1 MKITR
6 IELFALR
13 VELGGAR
20 FFSSQAPFTRRKS
33 LLARIETDEGI
44 VGWGEGG
51 QYGPAEPVAASIT
64 GLFGPFLLG
73 QDPLQP
79 EVLWER
85 MYAMCRD
92 FGRTGTMIEALSAID
107 IALWDI
113 CGKARGAPVW
123 ALLGGAFRD
132 RVRAYATGFYYA
144 GDDPAPSL
152 EGQVRAVRA
161 EAERDVADGFGAVKV
176 KIGLMAPKDDL
187 ARVAAVRDTLGPD
200 RLLMVDANH
209 AYRAHTATLM
219 AKGMEPHGVYWFEEP
234 VPPEDFDGYLQV
246 KAATTIAI
254 AGGECEHTRHGFAR
268 WLAGRAFDIAQPD
281 PCCAGGIS
289 EARKIAIMADTF
301 GVHCLPHVWGSGI
314 ATAAGLHLLATLPPN
329 PHTAHPLPPY
339 NEPLLEWDST
349 PNPLRTD
356 LLTEPFA
363 LDEGAIRIPSGPGLG
378 VAIDEDV
385 LRRYQVAH
393 WVVE

>member
-13 VELGGAR
+13 VELEGAC

-33 LLARIETDEGI
+33 LLLRIETDEGL

-51 QYGPAEPVAASIT
+51 QYGPAEPVAATVTS
-64 GLFGPFLLG
+64 LFGPFLLG

-92 FGRTGTMIEALSAID
+92 FGRTGTMVEALSAVD
-107 IALWDI
+107 IALWDL
-113 CGKARGAPVW
+113 CGKARGQPVW

-132 RVRAYATGFYYA
+132 RVRAYATGFYYT
-144 GDDPAPSL
+144 GDDPAPTL
-152 EGQVRAVRA
+152 ESQLGAVRA
-161 EAERDVADGFGAVKV
+161 EAERDVAEGFGAVKV
-176 KIGLMAPKDDL
+176 KIGLMAPRDDL
-187 ARVAAVRDTLGPD
+187 ARVAAVREALGPD
-200 RLLMVDANH
+200 RLLMADANH
-209 AYRAHTATLM
+209 AYRAHTAVLM
-219 AKGMEPHGVYWFEEP
+219 AKGMEECGVYWFEEP
-234 VPPEDFDGYLQV
+234 VLPEDLDGYLQV
-246 KAATTIAI
+246 KAATTIAV
-254 AGGECEHTRHGFAR
+254 AGGECEHTRYGFAP
-268 WLAGRAFDIAQPD
+268 WLVRRAFDIAQPD

-289 EARKIAIMADTF
+289 ETRKIATLAATF
-301 GVHCLPHVWGSGI
+301 GVQCLPHVWGSGI
-314 ATAAGLHLLATLPPN
+314 ATAAGLHLLATLPPS
-329 PHTAHPLPPY
+329 PHTANPIAPY

-363 LDEGAIRIPSGPGLG
+363 LEGGALRVPTGVGLG
-378 VAIDEDV
+378 VDV
-385 LRRYQVAH
+385 DDDTLHRHLAAH

>member
-6 IELFALR
+6 IELFALQ
-13 VELGGAR
+13 VELDGAR

-33 LLARIETDEGI
+33 LLARIETNEGI

-51 QYGPAEPVAASIT
+51 QYGPAEPVAASIA

-85 MYAMCRD
+85 MYATCRD
-92 FGRTGTMIEALSAID
+92 FGRSGTMIEALSAID

-113 CGKARGAPVW
+113 CGKARDAPVW

-152 EGQVRAVRA
+152 KSQVRAVRA
-161 EAERDVADGFGAVKV
+161 EAERDVAEGFGAVKV

-187 ARVAAVRDTLGPD
+187 ARVAAVRDTLGAD

-209 AYRAHTATLM
+209 AYRAHTAVLM
-219 AKGMEPHGVYWFEEP
+219 ARGLEEHGVYWFEEP

-254 AGGECEHTRHGFAR
+254 AGGECEHTRYGFAR

-289 EARKIAIMADTF
+289 EVRKIAIMADTF

-329 PHTAHPLPPY
+329 PHTANPIAPY

-349 PNPLRTD
+349 PNPLRTG
-356 LLTEPFA
+356 LLTEPFV
-363 LDEGAIRIPSGPGLG
+363 LEDGAIRIPTGPGLG
-378 VAIDEDV
+378 VTIDEDV
-385 LRRYQVAH
+385 LRRYSVAR

>member
-6 IELFALR
+6 IELFALK
-13 VELGGAR
+13 VELEGAR

-33 LLARIETDEGI
+33 LLVRIETDEGI

-51 QYGPAEPVAASIT
+51 QYGPAEPVAATIT
-64 GLFGPFLLG
+64 GFFGPFLLG
-73 QDPLQP
+73 QDPLRP

-92 FGRTGTMIEALSAID
+92 FGRTGTMIEALSALD

-113 CGKARGAPVW
+113 CGKARGLPIW

-132 RVRAYATGFYYA
+132 RVRAYATGFYYT

-152 EGQVRAVRA
+152 RSQIDAVRA
-161 EAERDVADGFGAVKV
+161 EAERDVAEGFGAVKV
-176 KIGLMAPKDDL
+176 KIGLMAPRDDL
-187 ARVAAVRDTLGPD
+187 ARVAAAREAIGPD
-200 RLLMVDANH
+200 RLLMADANH

-219 AKGMEPHGVYWFEEP
+219 AKGMEEHGVYWFEEP
-234 VPPEDFDGYLQV
+234 VLPEDVKGYLQV

-254 AGGECEHTRHGFAR
+254 AGGECEHTRYGFAP
-268 WLAGRAFDIAQPD
+268 WLARRAIDIAQPD

-289 EARKIAIMADTF
+289 ETRKIATLAATF
-301 GVHCLPHVWGSGI
+301 GVQCLPHVWGSGI
-314 ATAAGLHLLATLPPN
+314 ATAAGLHLLATLPPS
-329 PHTAHPLPPY
+329 PHTAHPIPPY

-349 PNPLRTD
+349 TNPLRTD
-356 LLTEPFA
+356 LLAEPFV
-363 LDEGAIRIPSGPGLG
+363 LEEGAVRVPTGAGLG
-378 VAIDEDV
+378 VAVDDETL
-385 LRRYQVAH
+385 LRYLTAR